1 MQKNVLIIGNDVLTR
16 DSLVLMLSQSKLEL
30 RVSSNVAEAM
40 RIIWAKA
47 PDVIVVD
54 LDIPGVDLKQFSK
67 EARRMNEQ
75 VCIVALYKNAE
86 LPEDQREFA
95 RHVLKKPFAEIDVLY
110 VMQQCLRGHDKEDPS
125 SKNHLA

>member
-30 RVSSNVAEAM
+30 RVASNVAESM

-54 LDIPGVDLKQFSK
+54 LDIPGVDLKQFST
-67 EARRMNEQ
+67 EAARMNEN
-75 VCIVALYKNAE
+75 VCIVALYAHAV
-86 LPEDQREFA
+86 LPEDQRACA
-95 RHVLKKPFAEIDVLY
+95 RHVLKKPFAEIDVLR
-110 VMQQCLRGHDKEDPS
+110 VMQDCLQGHKNEDPDT
-125 SKNHLA
+125 KNHLA